1 MVGVSLS
8 NEQIIHSPSGLLFF
22 RILWEYV
29 SEELNMG
36 INVKTY
42 QVFISI
48 DTHIVHRVTPFKA
61 KFWGCEK
68 MKTQS
73 KYLSAVISCTSST
86 SDI

>member
-29 SEELNMG
+29 SEKLNMG

-48 DTHIVHRVTPFKA
+48 DTHIGHRVTPLPGKVL
-61 KFWGCEK
+61 G
-68 MKTQS
+68 
-73 KYLSAVISCTSST
+73 L
-86 SDI
+86 